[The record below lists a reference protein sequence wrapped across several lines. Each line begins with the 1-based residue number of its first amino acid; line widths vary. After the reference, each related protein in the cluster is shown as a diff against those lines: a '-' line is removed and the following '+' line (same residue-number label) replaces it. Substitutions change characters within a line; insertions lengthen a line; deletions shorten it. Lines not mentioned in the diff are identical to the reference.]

1 MWTSPS
7 SLQRAAG
14 SSWSLDAQTE
24 CTCKWRRASFSSGG
38 VRQLWTCRRESDSTP
53 MFFQGGTYTRGRLR
67 NLLWQQFQSLLGED
81 GVLWDHRRGS
91 SWRRRWRWR
100 MGRTGGARRKPF
112 GVQARG
118 HPREL
123 LSSCPSWTSL
133 LLHNV
138 YLGIR
143 RSSVDDVY
151 NVNGAGWRTGSAV
164 EAVKGKLTPCSQ
176 GKWEW
181 VFF

>member
-1 MWTSPS
+1 
-7 SLQRAAG
+7 
-14 SSWSLDAQTE
+14 
-24 CTCKWRRASFSSGG
+24 
-38 VRQLWTCRRESDSTP
+38 
-53 MFFQGGTYTRGRLR
+53 MFFQCGTYSRGRLW

-123 LSSCPSWTSL
+123 PSLCPPWTSML
-133 LLHNV
+133 LYNV

-143 RSSVDDVY
+143 RSSIDDVY
-151 NVNGAGWRTGSAV
+151 NLNGAGWRTGSVV
-164 EAVKGKLTPCSQ
+164 EAVKGKLTPRRQ
-176 GKWEW
+176 GKWKWEFKKKKKKHIHALW
-181 VFF
+181 PFQRLYSCGKQQIVHVNLLSTMYHSL